1 MVGVEKSKGEG
12 KTEDDRKLAGPLRI
26 KPEGVEKKPDA
37 VPPKPKVEVNKAPP
51 PPVLPRKTR
60 VKQVAVSESPA
71 ITALFVLCVLL
82 GIATVMFL
90 TYPLLGKEIQSP
102 ALRSVVE
109 FCRKIPTPGAVPR
122 QVEQEGVPSPAEESA
137 KPQADAEE
145 D

>member
-1 MVGVEKSKGEG
+1 MVGIEKSEKSKGEG
-12 KTEDDRKLAGPLRI
+12 KAEDERKLAGPLRI
-26 KPEGVEKKPDA
+26 KPEVAEKRPDA
-37 VPPKPKVEVNKAPP
+37 KPVSKVEINKAPP

-60 VKQVAVSESPA
+60 VRQTAASESPA
-71 ITALFVLCVLL
+71 VTALFVLCVLL

-122 QVEQEGVPSPAEESA
+122 QVEQGGPTEGAE
-137 KPQADAEE
+137 PRADAEE